1 MERELKDTVTM
12 ELAQILPVVDLRV
25 PLLVLAPIY
34 KGSLPP
40 NGPRVETRKSKRVK
54 LQGKGG
60 EAVVIYTKLMT
71 SFTPGVFNLALA
83 STTVLF

>member
-1 MERELKDTVTM
+1 MKRELKDTVTM

-25 PLLVLAPIY
+25 PLTVLASIY

-40 NGPRVETRKSKRVK
+40 NGPCVETRNSKRVK

-60 EAVVIYTKLMT
+60 EAVVVYTKLIT
-71 SFTPGVFNLALA
+71 SFTPGVFNLAL
-83 STTVLF
+83 SSPTVLF